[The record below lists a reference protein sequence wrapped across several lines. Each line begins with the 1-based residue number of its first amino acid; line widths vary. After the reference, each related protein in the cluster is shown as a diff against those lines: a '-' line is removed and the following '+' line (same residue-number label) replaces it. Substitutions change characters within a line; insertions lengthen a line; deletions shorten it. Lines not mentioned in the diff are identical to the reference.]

1 MLVSSIHD
9 NIQINT
15 LLDNKKKSTA
25 IYFYDEKLNIYIWL
39 CECWSW
45 FLTFFLTN

>member
-15 LLDNKKKSTA
+15 LLDNKKKVLQFIFMTKSL
-25 IYFYDEKLNIYIWL
+25 IYTYDYANVEVD
-39 CECWSW
+39 
-45 FLTFFLTN
+45 F